1 MNKKLF
7 LINNNLY
14 LPIFP
19 EFAEFL
25 VNNTTIDVYYLHPK
39 SSNIPK
45 TKLTPDN
52 LYYYTNNVD
61 EKGVLFANMGELP
74 SIKISMYTNDNEI
87 IVEPIYD
94 SFNYLYWGE

>member
-1 MNKKLF
+1 MNKKLS

-14 LPIFP
+14 LLIFP

-25 VNNTTIDVYYLHPK
+25 VNNTTIDVYYVHNRT
-39 SSNIPK
+39 SNIPK

-52 LYYYTNNVD
+52 LYFYTNKPD
-61 EKGVLFANMGELP
+61 GKGHLFANMGELP
-74 SIKISMYTNDNEI
+74 SIKISMYSNNNEM